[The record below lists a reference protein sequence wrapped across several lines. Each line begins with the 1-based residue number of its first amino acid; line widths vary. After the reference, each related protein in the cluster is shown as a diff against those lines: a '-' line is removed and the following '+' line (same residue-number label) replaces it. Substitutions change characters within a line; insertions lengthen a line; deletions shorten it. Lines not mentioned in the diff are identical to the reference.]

1 MLHLISIML
10 LITLTFYLFI
20 LWMCE
25 WTMKQEIFFWSLTS
39 AEFIQQEKILQGK
52 GLNVTDIQYVT
63 VTKDDYLQ
71 PSH

>member
-20 LWMCE
+20 WWMYE

>member
-20 LWMCE
+20 WWMCE